1 MSILRYDPAHRSEP
15 ARTGRSRR
23 SPRAWPREDAGERT
37 GTAEPSGDGRR
48 ARPGPGLSVVVPA
61 RDEADAI
68 GSLVE
73 EVARTLRPLC
83 DGRVAGSSAGDRWM
97 AHEETEVCQSDP
109 AGPVRS
115 GLSSRGT
122 EPVPSGRGTGLPPA
136 RDRFGLA
143 DGAGP
148 ECLLLSHVSRPTEWR
163 SGIGAR
169 QLGGF
174 EIIVVDDGSTDGTP
188 GILEELAADYPELR
202 VILLRPGV
210 GQSSATVAGIRAAR
224 GEWIATL
231 DADLQNDPADLVRL
245 WEALPGYDVA
255 LGWREVRHDTWS
267 RRAISQWA
275 NRVRNA
281 VLGQSIRD
289 TGCSVRIFRR
299 EMALRLPA
307 FRGVHRFLGPLLLR
321 EGCRL
326 VQVPVGH
333 RPRPHGR
340 SHYNIWN
347 RSIQVVV
354 DLIGVAWLLR
364 RPIEFRV
371 AEAWD
376 AAAPASS
383 GMAHGVE
390 PVGAG
395 MSSWSRRRAAEG

>member
-1 MSILRYDPAHRSEP
+1 MSTLRYDPAHRPGP

-23 SPRAWPREDAGERT
+23 SPRAWPREGAGAGERT
-37 GTAEPSGDGRR
+37 GTAEPGGDGRR
-48 ARPGPGLSVVVPA
+48 GGPGPVLSVVVPA

-73 EVARTLRPLC
+73 EVARALRPLC
-83 DGRVAGSSAGDRWM
+83 DGRIVGA
-97 AHEETEVCQSDP
+97 
-109 AGPVRS
+109 
-115 GLSSRGT
+115 
-122 EPVPSGRGTGLPPA
+122 GLP
-136 RDRFGLA
+136 R
-143 DGAGP
+143 
-148 ECLLLSHVSRPTEWR
+148 
-163 SGIGAR
+163 
-169 QLGGF
+169 LGGF
-174 EIIVVDDGSTDGTP
+174 EVIVVDDGSTDGTP
-188 GILEELAADYPELR
+188 GILEGLAADYPELR

-245 WEALPGYDVA
+245 WEALPGHDVA
-255 LGWREVRHDTWS
+255 LGWRAVRHDTWS
-267 RRAISQWA
+267 RRVISRWA

-326 VQVPVGH
+326 VHVPVGH

-371 AEAWD
+371 ARAWD
-376 AAAPASS
+376 AAGTFGLSD
-383 GMAHGVE
+383 GVE

-395 MSSWSRRRAAEG
+395 VSSWSRSQAVEG

>member
-1 MSILRYDPAHRSEP
+1 MSTLRYDPAHRP
-15 ARTGRSRR
+15 GPVRTSRSRR
-23 SPRAWPREDAGERT
+23 NPRVWPREDAGERAGKSELWVDRPRT
-37 GTAEPSGDGRR
+37 GPL
-48 ARPGPGLSVVVPA
+48 LSVVVPA

-68 GSLVE
+68 ASLVE
-73 EVARTLRPLC
+73 EVARALRPLC
-83 DGRVAGSSAGDRWM
+83 DGQAGD
-97 AHEETEVCQSDP
+97 A
-109 AGPVRS
+109 
-115 GLSSRGT
+115 
-122 EPVPSGRGTGLPPA
+122 GLP
-136 RDRFGLA
+136 R
-143 DGAGP
+143 
-148 ECLLLSHVSRPTEWR
+148 
-163 SGIGAR
+163 
-169 QLGGF
+169 LGGF
-174 EIIVVDDGSTDGTP
+174 EIIIVDDGSTDGTP
-188 GILEELAADYPELR
+188 GILEAQAADYPELR
-202 VILLRPGV
+202 AILLRPGV

-245 WEALPGYDVA
+245 WEALPGHDVA

-267 RRAISQWA
+267 RRIISRWA

-333 RPRPHGR
+333 RARPHGR

-376 AAAPASS
+376 AAGPAVGTS
-383 GMAHGVE
+383 HGVE

-395 MSSWSRRRAAEG
+395 TSPWSRRRAAEG